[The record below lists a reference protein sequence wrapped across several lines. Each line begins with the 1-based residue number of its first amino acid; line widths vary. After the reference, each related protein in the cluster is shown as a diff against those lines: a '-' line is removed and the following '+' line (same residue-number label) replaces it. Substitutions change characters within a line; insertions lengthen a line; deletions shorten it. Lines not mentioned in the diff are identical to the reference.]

1 MRHIKADSSLPGTD
15 VLMPSELKLLKKIR
29 FLSNYF
35 FQWLSMQALHILGFK
50 KKNYFL
56 PSLSIRDT
64 VIEDKLHVC
73 VGYWDILN
81 QICLHFILF
90 NFLIWF
96 LGTKING
103 LCCVNLLA
111 HRPLFHPWDKAE
123 GQIFHFD
130 LCTLYLDTY
139 LLPCCEPDNKNKHA
153 CKSTCIFYSSKIKT
167 I

>member
-1 MRHIKADSSLPGTD
+1 MIINASIAHFG
-15 VLMPSELKLLKKIR
+15 
-29 FLSNYF
+29 
-35 FQWLSMQALHILGFK
+35 FQ

-56 PSLSIRDT
+56 PSLSIRDP

-103 LCCVNLLA
+103 LCCVNLPV

-139 LLPCCEPDNKNKHA
+139 LLLCCEPDNKNKHA
-153 CKSTCIFYSSKIKT
+153 CKSTCISYSSKIKT
-167 I
+167 IYMHSFSTHLSTGKWWGLHRGVKFG